1 MTAGLIFKSREWL
14 LFKVYKLQEDS
25 GNQTSVSS
33 GPGTESPPW
42 SLMELV
48 VMTFIRCLALLHC
61 YYHLKKVHRVGSSL
75 IMKVILA
82 YYGFTVLLYR

>member
-1 MTAGLIFKSREWL
+1 M
-14 LFKVYKLQEDS
+14 
-25 GNQTSVSS
+25 
-33 GPGTESPPW
+33 
-42 SLMELV
+42 MELV